1 MLSQSKN
8 RWLLPDG
15 VQETLPPD
23 ALAVELLRRKILQTY
38 HLWGYDLVMPAMI
51 EYMDSLLTGTAHS
64 LDTKT
69 FALVD
74 QLSGKQMG
82 VRSDMTPQVA
92 RIDAH
97 LLADEQG
104 NKRVTRLCYC
114 GHLLHA
120 QADGIN
126 SSRTPLQIGAEIFG
140 SDCIAA
146 DIEVVSLM
154 IETLHTAGL
163 DNISIDIGHV
173 GVFRSL
179 VSNTSLDTEQENRLF
194 DMLQRKSVPELQDYL
209 ASLPLHDR
217 LREQFYQLA
226 LLNGDV
232 SILQQARQVYS
243 DGGDDLVGSL
253 DYMQAVVEGVQNKFP
268 DTLIHCDLSELRGY
282 SYHTGLVFA
291 AFLPGQ
297 GKEIARGGRYDDVGS
312 VFGNARPATGFSA
325 DLLILYQLAK
335 QQVASEPGIL
345 APVNADPALE
355 QAIQMLRRDRQRV
368 IIDLSDG
375 KGKAEDQ
382 QCNRKLINRDGNW
395 LVEDTGKLAE

>member
-1 MLSQSKN
+1 MKKPSNN

-23 ALAVELLRRKILQTY
+23 AQAVELLRQKILRTY
-38 HLWGYDLVMPAMI
+38 HSWGYDLVMPAMI

-97 LLADEQG
+97 LLADDLH
-104 NKRVTRLCYC
+104 KPRISRLCYC

-120 QADGIN
+120 QGEGIT

-140 SDCIAA
+140 ADSIAA

-154 IETLHTAGL
+154 IETLHTAAL
-163 DNISIDIGHV
+163 KNISIDIGHV
-173 GVFRSL
+173 GIFRSL
-179 VSNTSLDTEQENRLF
+179 VRDTSLDIDQENRLF
-194 DMLQRKSVPELQDYL
+194 DMLQRKSIPELQQY
-209 ASLPLHDR
+209 
-217 LREQFYQLA
+217 LRELSIDDQLRNQFHQLA
-226 LLNGDV
+226 LLNGDI
-232 SILQQARQVYS
+232 SILQQARNVYADCS
-243 DGGDDLVGSL
+243 DGLHQSIDH
-253 DYMQAVVEGVQNKFP
+253 MEAVIEAVQSRFP
-268 DTLIHCDLSELRGY
+268 RTLIHCDLSELRGY

-325 DLLILYQLAK
+325 DLINLYQLAGASSK
-335 QQVASEPGIL
+335 QESGIL
-345 APVNADPALE
+345 APEKDDVELDKI
-355 QAIQMLRRDRQRV
+355 IQTLRQDGQRV
-368 IIDLSDG
+368 IVDVSG
-375 KGKAEDQ
+375 GSSNPQHQ
-382 QCNRKLINRDGNW
+382 QCNRKLVRQADGW
-395 LVEDTGKLAE
+395 VVVPI

>member
-1 MLSQSKN
+1 MPDTRNN

-23 ALAVELLRRKILQTY
+23 ALAVELLRRRILRIY
-38 HLWGYDLVMPAMI
+38 HSWGYDLVMPAMI

-74 QLSGKQMG
+74 QQTGKQMG

-97 LLADEQG
+97 LLADDQRG
-104 NKRVTRLCYC
+104 HRVTRLCYC

-120 QADGIN
+120 RGEGIT

-140 SDCIAA
+140 NDTIAA
-146 DIEVVSLM
+146 DVEVVSLM
-154 IETLHTAGL
+154 IETLHSASLQT
-163 DNISIDIGHV
+163 ISIDLGHV
-173 GVFRSL
+173 GIFRSL
-179 VSNTSLDTEQENRLF
+179 VRNTRLDSDQENNLF
-194 DMLQRKSVPELQDYL
+194 DMLQRKSMPDLEQYLQQ
-209 ASLPLHDR
+209 LPLD
-217 LREQFYQLA
+217 EQLGSQIYQLA
-226 LLNGDV
+226 LLNGDS
-232 SILQQARQVYS
+232 SIIDDARGFYADSGDELLQ
-243 DGGDDLVGSL
+243 SL
-253 DYMQAVVEGVQNKFP
+253 DHMQAVVEAVQAKYP

-312 VFGNARPATGFSA
+312 VFGNARAATGFSA
-325 DLLILYQLAK
+325 DLLNLYQLSSTSG
-335 QQVASEPGIL
+335 QQAVGIL
-345 APVNADPALE
+345 APNSDDPELEKLIRALRAENQRVVVDLTDGALE
-355 QAIQMLRRDRQRV
+355 PADQHCDRILENQSGAWVVREV
-368 IIDLSDG
+368 
-375 KGKAEDQ
+375 
-382 QCNRKLINRDGNW
+382 
-395 LVEDTGKLAE
+395 

>member
-1 MLSQSKN
+1 MATSNK

-23 ALAVELLRRKILQTY
+23 AAAVESLRHEILQVFER
-38 HLWGYDLVMPAMI
+38 WGYDLVMPAMI

-64 LDTKT
+64 LDTRT

-97 LLADEQG
+97 LLADSAKQQ
-104 NKRVTRLCYC
+104 RVARLCYC

-120 QADGIN
+120 IGDGIT

-140 SDCIAA
+140 SDSISA
-146 DIEVVSLM
+146 DVEVLSLM
-154 IETLHTAGL
+154 VATLHGVGL
-163 DNISIDIGHV
+163 SDISIDVGHV
-173 GVFRSL
+173 GIFRNL
-179 VSNTSLDTEQENRLF
+179 VKNTDIDNDQEARLF
-194 DMLQRKSVPELQDYL
+194 DMLQRKSIPDLQQYL
-209 ASLPLHDR
+209 QGLPLSPER
-217 LREQFYQLA
+217 SQQICQLA

-232 SILQQARQVYS
+232 SVIDEARERYQ
-243 DGGDDLVGSL
+243 DVGSEMLASL
-253 DYMQAVVEGVQNKFP
+253 DTMQNVVEALQVKYP
-268 DTLIHCDLSELRGY
+268 HTLINCDLAELRGY

-297 GKEIARGGRYDDVGS
+297 GREIARGGRYNDVGE

-325 DLLILYQLAK
+325 DLLNLYQLCN
-335 QQVASEPGIL
+335 VASGIPTGIL
-345 APVNADPALE
+345 APDQRDTELAELIELLRSQGERVVVDLTEAAAG
-355 QAIQMLRRDRQRV
+355 AI
-368 IIDLSDG
+368 
-375 KGKAEDQ
+375 DQ
-382 QCNRKLINRDGNW
+382 NCNRHIIRVDGAW
-395 LVEDTGKLAE
+395 TVKGV

>member
-1 MLSQSKN
+1 MISQSKN

-23 ALAVELLRRKILQTY
+23 AQAVELLRRQILQTY
-38 HLWGYDLVMPAMI
+38 YLWGYDLVMPAMI

-64 LDTKT
+64 LDIKT

-97 LLADEQG
+97 LLADDQG
-104 NKRVTRLCYC
+104 NKRITRLCYC

-120 QADGIN
+120 QTEGLS

-140 SDCIAA
+140 SDTIVA

-154 IETLHTAGL
+154 VETLHTAGL
-163 DNISIDIGHV
+163 DEISIDIGHV

-179 VSNTSLDTEQENRLF
+179 VRNTSLDTDQENRLF

-209 ASLPLHDR
+209 ACLPLDDG
-217 LREQFYQLA
+217 LRGQFYQLA

-232 SILQQARQVYS
+232 SIVQQAREVYA
-243 DGGDDLVGSL
+243 DGADDLIASL
-253 DYMQAVVEGVQNKFP
+253 DH
-268 DTLIHCDLSELRGY
+268 IR
-282 SYHTGLVFA
+282 
-291 AFLPGQ
+291 
-297 GKEIARGGRYDDVGS
+297 
-312 VFGNARPATGFSA
+312 RPRP
-325 DLLILYQLAK
+325 L
-335 QQVASEPGIL
+335 
-345 APVNADPALE
+345 
-355 QAIQMLRRDRQRV
+355 
-368 IIDLSDG
+368 
-375 KGKAEDQ
+375 
-382 QCNRKLINRDGNW
+382 
-395 LVEDTGKLAE
+395 

>member
-1 MLSQSKN
+1 MSTTSNK

-23 ALAVELLRRKILQTY
+23 AAAVESLRHEILQVFQR
-38 HLWGYDLVMPAMI
+38 WGYDLVMPAMI

-64 LDTKT
+64 LDTRT

-97 LLADEQG
+97 LLADSAKQH
-104 NKRVTRLCYC
+104 RVARLCYC

-120 QADGIN
+120 IGDGIT

-140 SDCIAA
+140 SDSISA
-146 DIEVVSLM
+146 DVEVLSLM
-154 IETLHTAGL
+154 VATLHSVGL
-163 DNISIDIGHV
+163 PEVSIDVGHV
-173 GVFRSL
+173 GIFRNL
-179 VSNTSLDTEQENRLF
+179 VKNTDIDSEHEARLF
-194 DMLQRKSVPELQDYL
+194 DMLQRKSIPDLQQYL
-209 ASLPLHDR
+209 QALPLTPQR
-217 LREQFYQLA
+217 RQQICQLA

-232 SILQQARQVYS
+232 SVINEARARYQDV
-243 DGGDDLVGSL
+243 GDELLASL
-253 DYMQAVVEGVQNKFP
+253 DTMHKVVESLQGKYP
-268 DTLIHCDLSELRGY
+268 GTLINCDLAELRGY

-297 GKEIARGGRYDDVGS
+297 GREIARGGRYNDVGE

-325 DLLILYQLAK
+325 DLLNLYQLCN
-335 QQVASEPGIL
+335 VASGIPTGIL
-345 APVNADPALE
+345 APDQDDAELAGLIGNLRAQGERVVVDLTEAAVG
-355 QAIQMLRRDRQRV
+355 AI
-368 IIDLSDG
+368 
-375 KGKAEDQ
+375 DQ
-382 QCNRKLINRDGNW
+382 YCNRHIIQVDGAW
-395 LVEDTGKLAE
+395 TVKEV